1 MNERLEQLAW
11 DLVAC
16 GQRTPMHPTTCAVMR
31 LLAALGWVSF
41 RKCAELVP
49 CDVETVRQQLNR
61 LCNQGLV
68 QRRTQRRIGRK
79 AQSFYGLT
87 SAGIQ
92 VVNMWDVAYRARL
105 AQLKAE
111 VD

>member
-1 MNERLEQLAW
+1 MSERFEQLAW

-16 GQRTPMHPTTCAVMR
+16 AQRPPMHPTTCAVMR
-31 LLAALGWVSF
+31 LLAALGVVSF
-41 RKCAELVP
+41 KRCAELIP

-68 QRRTQRRIGRK
+68 QRVTDRRMGRK
-79 AQSFYGLT
+79 AQSVYSLT

-92 VVNMWDVAYRARL
+92 VVNMWEVAYRARL
-105 AQLKAE
+105 AQLRHE
-111 VD
+111 V